1 MHDAPTR
8 TTDRGRSPATR
19 IPSRLPR
26 QCCRLLV
33 AAALGAAWLVA
44 GTAVPRAA
52 AAEPSESESLA
63 RREADLQ
70 RQYLDLERAFLRLA
84 DLLAASD
91 PRRAA
96 VLRDAFDRAREAEVG
111 DRLGRIV
118 GLLEA
123 GELVSAGTS
132 QQNAIE
138 QMNALLALMEEGG
151 RDRNLSDTKQEVRAF
166 LGRITKLI
174 ARQRE
179 VEGSTEAGAETE
191 PLAARQRETADKAA
205 DLANDLD
212 RFARRVDETPA
223 AEPQDREGEADEPAA
238 LDGDEPGT
246 QNQPHGEAGDGAAQ
260 NGEPENGEAEDADAG
275 DRDARDSDSADRPQ
289 ASNADRQDPAAAGEV
304 APADDDQEPIL
315 GDDEA
320 SRSRRTRR
328 LLQAAERRM
337 REAGRRLDEARRTEA
352 RDEQQRALEELET
365 ARAELEE
372 ILRQVR
378 EEEVERLLVQLETRI
393 RIMLR
398 GERRILE
405 AADRLAASA
414 AMSDRERALEAA
426 RLGREQDGITDE
438 ASRAVTLVRDD
449 GSAVA
454 ILQAI
459 IQVRDDSA
467 QAGGLF
473 RRGDMSSTTLGI
485 VADIVAGL
493 EELLAAVEKSQRD
506 ADNERQQQQP
516 GGGRPADPGE
526 QPLVDQLAELKMLRS
541 LQVRINTRTD
551 RFAQLLG
558 ASTDQ
563 AEEPALREALRRL
576 ADRQQDIAKAA
587 RDIVTGRTER

>member
-1 MHDAPTR
+1 MNDSLTGTPCRTHSSATGTPPGSPQTR
-8 TTDRGRSPATR
+8 
-19 IPSRLPR
+19 
-26 QCCRLLV
+26 CRLLV
-33 AAALGAAWLVA
+33 AATLAAAWLVA
-44 GTAVPRAA
+44 GTAVPRIAA
-52 AAEPSESESLA
+52 EEPSESESLA

-123 GELVSAGTS
+123 GELVSAGTG

-151 RDRNLSDTKQEVRAF
+151 RDRNLADTKQEVRAF

-179 VEGSTEAGAETE
+179 VEGSTEAGGEAE
-191 PLAARQRETADKAA
+191 PLAARQRETADEAA

-212 RFARRVDETPA
+212 RFARRVDETPPP
-223 AEPQDREGEADEPAA
+223 EPRDREGDADKPAA
-238 LDGDEPGT
+238 AKDEEPGT
-246 QNQPHGEAGDGAAQ
+246 QNQPNGNAGEGNAGDQKADDGDAGEPDAGDG
-260 NGEPENGEAEDADAG
+260 N
-275 DRDARDSDSADRPQ
+275 SADRHE
-289 ASNADRQDPAAAGEV
+289 AADGDRQDPAAGGAE
-304 APADDDQEPIL
+304 AEATDDQEPIV

-320 SRSRRTRR
+320 SRSRRTGR

-352 RDEQQRALEELET
+352 REEQQRALEELET

-398 GERRILE
+398 SERLVLE
-405 AADRLAASA
+405 SADRLAASA
-414 AMSDRERALEAA
+414 AMADRERALEAA

-459 IQVRDDSA
+459 IQIRDDSA
-467 QAGGLF
+467 QAAGLF
-473 RRGDMSSTTLGI
+473 RRGDISSTTLGI

-506 ADNERQQQQP
+506 ADSERQQPPP
-516 GGGRPADPGE
+516 GGGRAADPSE

-576 ADRQQDIAKAA
+576 AERQRDIARAA
-587 RDIVTGRTER
+587 RDIVAGRTER

>member
-1 MHDAPTR
+1 MNDSLTGTPCPTH
-8 TTDRGRSPATR
+8 SPATGTS
-19 IPSRLPR
+19 PGSPR
-26 QCCRLLV
+26 TCCRLLV
-33 AAALGAAWLVA
+33 AAVLAAAWLVA
-44 GTAVPRAA
+44 GTAVPRTAA
-52 AAEPSESESLA
+52 EEPSESESLA

-123 GELVSAGTS
+123 GELVSAGTG

-151 RDRNLSDTKQEVRAF
+151 RDRNLADTKQEVRAF
-166 LGRITKLI
+166 LGRITRLI

-179 VEGSTEAGAETE
+179 VEGSTEAGGEAE
-191 PLAARQRETADKAA
+191 PLAARQRETADEAA

-212 RFARRVDETPA
+212 RFARRVDETPPP
-223 AEPQDREGEADEPAA
+223 EPRDREGETDQPAAPDDDEPGKQNQPNGNAGEGNAGGEKADEGDAGEPAA
-238 LDGDEPGT
+238 DDG
-246 QNQPHGEAGDGAAQ
+246 N
-260 NGEPENGEAEDADAG
+260 
-275 DRDARDSDSADRPQ
+275 SADRPQ
-289 ASNADRQDPAAAGEV
+289 ASDADRQDPAAAGDE
-304 APADDDQEPIL
+304 AQAADDQEPIV

-352 RDEQQRALEELET
+352 REEQQRALEELET

-378 EEEVERLLVQLETRI
+378 EEEVERLLVQFETRI

-398 GERRILE
+398 RERLVLE
-405 AADRLAASA
+405 SADRLAASA
-414 AMSDRERALEAA
+414 AMADRERALEAA

-459 IQVRDDSA
+459 IQIRDDSA
-467 QAGGLF
+467 QAAGLF
-473 RRGDMSSTTLGI
+473 RRGDMRSTTLGI

-506 ADNERQQQQP
+506 AEDERQQQQP
-516 GGGRPADPGE
+516 GGGRPVDPGE

-576 ADRQQDIAKAA
+576 ADRQQDIARAA